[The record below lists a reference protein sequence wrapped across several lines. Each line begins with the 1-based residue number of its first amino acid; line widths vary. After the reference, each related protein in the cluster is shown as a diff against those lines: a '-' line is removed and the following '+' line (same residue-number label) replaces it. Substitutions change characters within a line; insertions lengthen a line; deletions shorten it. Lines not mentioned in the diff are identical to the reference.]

1 MEGDLMRL
9 IEGLKS
15 LVDDM
20 ALYMDQLEHL
30 QGELRISVKLTDTGE
45 EATIVVG
52 DGIRVEEGAGD
63 LDMRINME
71 EATFDRVLKGEADF
85 GALIGR
91 SRMSDVRPINP
102 EFLNPERV
110 SATFEALKVMMNVFF
125 TPSRHKVKELRS
137 ELAGDAHGA
146 HPIPLVYWDGLRFA
160 WYLIRRGEVLN
171 EAGER
176 DPYPQVVIPLKGSGT
191 IVLDG
196 DENELRPNTAVYIPA
211 NSLHQIRAEED
222 VEALWL
228 AWKAPP

>member
-1 MEGDLMRL
+1 MKL
-9 IEGLKS
+9 IEGLRR

-20 ALYMDQLEHL
+20 ALYKDQLEHS
-30 QGELRISVKLTDTGE
+30 GEELRISVRLTDTGD

-52 DGIRVEEGAGD
+52 EEIHVEDSVENLD
-63 LDMRINME
+63 LRINME
-71 EATFDRVLKGEADF
+71 QATFKGLLSREADF
-85 GALIGR
+85 GALVGR

-102 EFLNPERV
+102 EFLKPERV
-110 SATFEALKVMMNVFF
+110 SAAFEVLKVMMNVFF
-125 TPSRHKVKELRS
+125 TPGRHKVKELRG

-160 WYLIRRGEVLN
+160 WYQIRRGEVLN

-176 DPYPQVVIPLKGSGT
+176 DPYPQVVVPLRGRGT

-196 DENELRPNTAVYIPA
+196 EEMELRPSTAVYIPA
-211 NSLHQIRAEED
+211 NSLHQIRADED
-222 VEALWL
+222 IEALWL

>member
-1 MEGDLMRL
+1 MKVF
-9 IEGLKS
+9 EGLKR

-20 ALYMDQLEHL
+20 ALYMDQLEHS
-30 QGELRISVKLTDTGE
+30 GELRISVRLTDTGD
-45 EATIVVG
+45 EATMVVG
-52 DGIRVEEGAGD
+52 DGIRVEGGAED
-63 LDMRINME
+63 LDTRINME
-71 EATFDRVLKGEADF
+71 QATFDRLLVREADF

-102 EFLNPERV
+102 EFLKPERV
-110 SATFEALKVMMNVFF
+110 SSAFEALKVMMNVFF
-125 TPSRHKVKELRS
+125 TPGRHKVKELRG

-160 WYLIRRGEVLN
+160 WYQIRRGEVLN

-176 DPYPQVVIPLKGSGT
+176 DPYPQVMVPLRGRGT

-196 DENELRPNTAVYIPA
+196 DEMELRPSTAVYIPA

-228 AWKAPP
+228 AWNTPP